1 MSGLSRPGILA
12 EQEDGIMEIIII
24 AVVVI
29 AIALFVIG
37 GYNGLVRLRNLTE
50 EAFSTMD
57 VYLKR
62 YDLIPNLVEMRKAML
77 PMSQHP

>member
-62 YDLIPNLVEMRKAML
+62 GMI
-77 PMSQHP
+77 